1 MVTISDES
9 VQAIASSLDRSSR
22 LNQNSSVLPTPENV
36 FIGSLEEEIPL
47 QIEGS
52 VIPLDPR
59 ILAQRRE
66 NQARAQANSDC
77 RRYAKL
83 FKQHVVE
90 KNTGYSV
97 VATRTTITVNF
108 NRGGNSE
115 VKGTFP
121 YKVGVVKALYMLV
134 SLCNWNMDNFL
145 KNIEDDNF
153 TPFADSEYT
162 TQVTPTPHEDCQ
174 GKYFKFVDGHWK

>member
-1 MVTISDES
+1 MVKVVTLSDAS
-9 VQAIASSLDRSSR
+9 VQAIASSILRSLW
-22 LNQNSSVLPTPENV
+22 LNQNSSLLPTPENI
-36 FIGSLEEEIPL
+36 FDSLEEEIPL

-52 VIPLDPR
+52 AIPLDPQ
-59 ILAQRRE
+59 ILAQHRE

-90 KNTGYSV
+90 KNPGYSV
-97 VATRTTITVNF
+97 VVTRTTITVNF
-108 NRGGNSE
+108 NRGENSE

-121 YKVGVVKALYMLV
+121 YKVGVVKALYMLL
-134 SLCNWNMDNFL
+134 SLCNWNMYNFL

-153 TPFADSEYT
+153 TPFPDSEYT
-162 TQVTPTPHEDCQ
+162 TWYKTTRASVVAT
-174 GKYFKFVDGHWK
+174 